1 MGHDQPSKCGGRGDC
16 PYNRVLASSSAPP
29 CPAFLKVLLS
39 ARPTVEFS
47 RRERAAA
54 TVLKNERS
62 RARSGRLQR
71 WVRRAVRRR
80 SLATNMRRTPARNHA
95 ARRAFG
101 WSHIPH
107 RITPAQRAL
116 IGITRSTESPLARRA
131 FGRITRST
139 RSHTAQRAI
148 STTRLRTTPAPRAHR
163 TTSVR
168 TTFAQRAFSTTRRR
182 TTPA

>member
-1 MGHDQPSKCGGRGDC
+1 MGSVANRRVSCVGRSMDCG
-16 PYNRVLASSSAPP
+16 
-29 CPAFLKVLLS
+29 
-39 ARPTVEFS
+39 PTVEFS
-47 RRERAAA
+47 RRERTAKS
-54 TVLKNERS
+54 VLKNERS
-62 RARSGRLQR
+62 CARSGLLQR
-71 WVRRAVRRR
+71 DVRRAGRRR
-80 SLATNMRRTPARNHA
+80 SLAASSTPTTPAQNHTA
-95 ARRAFG
+95 QRAFG
-101 WSHIPH
+101 WSHLPH
-107 RITPAQRAL
+107 RITPAPRAL